1 MIFSTNKHKTTN
13 RLLVLAV
20 FSLSLFLQSCVSQAK
35 QNLDRLK
42 KCEFQ
47 LVNVLVSLTPG
58 QRFSLIPKFTI
69 TPIIDIKNPNEEDVT
84 IYEFDLNLS
93 LIGEQGEEKLGRV
106 KNLVPKTIA
115 KNSSITLPL
124 TLDLEQKEGFENKIL
139 SIAMRLLNEAS
150 AGKDAEFLI
159 EGNVTFDTGLGKIP
173 LPVSE
178 RQNIKL
184 KK

>member
-1 MIFSTNKHKTTN
+1 MIFSPNKKENIN
-13 RLLVLAV
+13 RLLIFTVLC
-20 FSLSLFLQSCVSQAK
+20 LSLFFQSCVSQAK

-69 TPIIDIKNPNEEDVT
+69 TPIIEIKNPNEEDVT
-84 IYEFDLNLS
+84 IYQFDLNLS
-93 LIGEQGEEKLGRV
+93 LLGEGEEEKLGRV
-106 KNLVPKTIA
+106 KNSEPKTVA
-115 KNSSITLPL
+115 KHSSITLPL
-124 TLDLEQKEGFENKIL
+124 TLDLEQKDGFENKIL
-139 SIAMRLLNEAS
+139 SVAMRLLNEAG

-159 EGNVTFDTGLGKIP
+159 EGNVTFDTGFGKIP